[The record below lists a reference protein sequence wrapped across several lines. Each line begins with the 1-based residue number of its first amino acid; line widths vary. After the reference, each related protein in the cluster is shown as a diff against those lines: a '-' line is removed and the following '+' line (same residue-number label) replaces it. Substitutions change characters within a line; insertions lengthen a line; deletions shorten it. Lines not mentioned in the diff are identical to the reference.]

1 MFVEKGHV
9 RGKYVF
15 LEAGH
20 DLDARQV
27 SPVHRAVETLAR
39 EGLLVDV
46 TPAVTVEEATELLQ
60 FGDDPGRVIDQHPS
74 QFLVVD
80 ERTALDGVFEVLLE
94 RVVGVQHGVVAA
106 LHHPGAAALPY
117 LPLGH
122 HDDMQAWVLAVGVQ
136 RGHQPGPSAAYNQYV
151 CVQVA
156 PAWRSETRM
165 NHSARPI

>member
-9 RGKYVF
+9 GGQDVF

-20 DLDARQV
+20 NLDARQV
-27 SPVHRAVETLAR
+27 SPVHRAVETLPR

-60 FGDDPGRVIDQHPS
+60 FGNDSGGVIDQDPS

-80 ERTALDGVFEVLLE
+80 ERTALDGVFEMLLE
-94 RVVGVQHGVVAA
+94 RVVRVQDGVVAA

-117 LPLGH
+117 LPLGY
-122 HDDMQAWVLAVGVQ
+122 HDDMQAGVLAVSVQ
-136 RGHQPGPSAAYNQYV
+136 RGHQPGAASAYNQYV
-151 CVQVA
+151 CVQLLLHNA
-156 PAWRSETRM
+156 PKYE
-165 NHSARPI
+165 